1 MTFDDM
7 IEDAVYD
14 AADLVDADGVGAR
27 VLRVQDVRRIV
38 DIAIRHGALEMR
50 DRALNALN
58 DMESE
63 MRNADQ
69 DFAFS
74 KWSFEQKL
82 MVE

>member
-7 IEDAVYD
+7 IEEAVYD

-38 DIAIRHGALEMR
+38 DIAILHGALEMR
-50 DRALNALN
+50 DRALNALD

-63 MRNADQ
+63 LRSAGE
-69 DFAFS
+69 DFVFS

-82 MVE
+82 LEE